1 MELEALQTALPD
13 IQRLGASLVAISP
26 QLEKYGHSVHR
37 RLNLGFDV
45 LTDRGLQVAAQ
56 FGLVFVLPDYLK
68 TVYVQFGNKLD
79 EFHGENAFR
88 LPMPARY
95 IVDQQSVIRSANV
108 SPDYTIRP
116 EPSETVATLEELT
129 KGKG

>member
-1 MELEALQTALPD
+1 M
-13 IQRLGASLVAISP
+13 AISP
-26 QLEKYGHSVHR
+26 QLERYGRSIHR

-56 FGLVFVLPDYLK
+56 FGLVFTLPDYLK

-79 EFHGENAFR
+79 EFHGENVFR
-88 LPMPARY
+88 LPVPARY
-95 IVDQQSVIRSANV
+95 VVDQQSVIRSANV

-116 EPSETVATLEELT
+116 DPSETISTLEELR
-129 KGKG
+129 KDRG